1 MTIQL
6 LPDHL
11 VNQIAAGEV
20 VERPASVVKELIENS
35 LDAGAGRI
43 SVQVERGGSQLCRV
57 RDDGVGIARPDL
69 AVALKRHATSKIA
82 SLEDLRTVAT
92 LGFRGEAL
100 PSIAAVSRL
109 TLTAR
114 VAGERSGWTVSSSG
128 GRTLEPKPAPHP
140 PGATVEVR
148 DLFYNTPARR
158 SFLRKPV
165 TESRHIDR
173 VLLRLALSRFSTGV
187 RYEKDGRLRHDLPAA
202 GSRAEQEERLARL
215 LGAEFIENALHF
227 REQRGG
233 IHLRGWLA
241 RPRYSRS
248 QGDMQHLFLNGRA
261 IFDRT
266 VAHAVR
272 QAYADVMFHGRHP
285 AWLLYLDMDPAL
297 VDVNAHPA
305 KLEVRFR
312 EGRQVHDA
320 VRRTL
325 EAVLAETRPAP
336 GPSMGTAPD
345 SAAGAAPD
353 ATGGAAPGGAGDS
366 FPPARP
372 GMAEGRGP
380 GPRADPRLASLLG
393 ASPLP
398 RGAARSFAPV
408 REAQAQAPR
417 GDMPPLGYALAQ
429 LAGIYILAENREG
442 LIIVDAHAAHERVVY
457 ERMKAQLDD
466 QGPSSQLLLEP
477 VRLRAGQEDMATAKA
492 QRDTWKR
499 LGFVVD
505 QVGPETLAVRE
516 VPALLAGGDAQA
528 MLRDLLSGAQS
539 RQEAESE
546 DSAEELTGR
555 IHHILATMACHTS
568 VRANRKL
575 TIEEMNALLRDM
587 EKTPRADQCNHGRP
601 TWRAF
606 RIPELDRMF
615 LRGQ

>member
-20 VERPASVVKELIENS
+20 VERPASVVKELTENS
-35 LDAGAGRI
+35 LDAGARRVV
-43 SVQVERGGSQLCRV
+43 VQVEKGGSRLCRV
-57 RDDGVGIARPDL
+57 RDDGVGIAAPEL
-69 AVALKRHATSKIA
+69 AVALTRHATSKIA

-100 PSIAAVSRL
+100 PSIAAVARL
-109 TLTAR
+109 TLTSR
-114 VAGERSGWTVSSSG
+114 GAGGRSGWTVGSSG
-128 GRTLEPKPAPHP
+128 GSTSQPKPAAHP
-140 PGATVEVR
+140 QGTTVEVR

-158 SFLRKPV
+158 SFLRKPA
-165 TESRHIDR
+165 TETRHIDR
-173 VLLRLALSRFSTGV
+173 ALLRMALSRYSTSV
-187 RYEKDGRLRHDLPAA
+187 RYEKDGRLSYDLPPA
-202 GSRAEQEERLARL
+202 GDREQQEERIAKL
-215 LGAEFIENALHF
+215 LGREFVEHALRF
-227 REQRGG
+227 EERRDG
-233 IHLRGWLA
+233 IHLSGWLA
-241 RPRYSRS
+241 RPKYSRS
-248 QGDMQHLFLNGRA
+248 QGDKQHLFLNGRA

-272 QAYADVMFHGRHP
+272 QAYEDVMFHGRHP
-285 AWLLYLDMDPAL
+285 AWLVYLEMDPAL

-312 EGRQVHDA
+312 EGRKVHDV

-325 EAVLAETRPAP
+325 EAVLAGTR
-336 GPSMGTAPD
+336 
-345 SAAGAAPD
+345 
-353 ATGGAAPGGAGDS
+353 PGGA
-366 FPPARP
+366 P
-372 GMAEGRGP
+372 GEATATHGQRRAGFP
-380 GPRADPRLASLLG
+380 GPAERFGSGTLATLLG
-393 ASPLP
+393 APRLPL
-398 RGAARSFAPV
+398 GSGQAHAPV
-408 REAQAQAPR
+408 REPQAEASE

-429 LAGIYILAENREG
+429 LAGIYILAENGEG

-457 ERMKAQLDD
+457 ERMKAQLED
-466 QGPSSQLLLEP
+466 QGLGSQLLLEP
-477 VRLRAGQEDMATAKA
+477 VRLRVGREDLDTARQ
-492 QRDTWKR
+492 QRETWQR

-528 MLRDLLSGAQS
+528 MLRDLLSGAQV
-539 RQEAESE
+539 RQKAESE

-568 VRANRKL
+568 VRANRRL
-575 TIEEMNALLRDM
+575 TLEEMNALLRDM

-606 RIPELDRMF
+606 RIKELDRMF

>member
-20 VERPASVVKELIENS
+20 VERPASVVKELVENS
-35 LDAGAGRI
+35 LDAGAGRVV
-43 SVQVERGGSQLCRV
+43 VQVEKGGSRLCRV
-57 RDDGVGIARPDL
+57 RDDGVGIAAAEL
-69 AVALKRHATSKIA
+69 GVALTRHATSKIA
-82 SLEDLRTVAT
+82 SLEELRTVAT

-100 PSIAAVSRL
+100 PSIAAVARL
-109 TLTAR
+109 ILTSR
-114 VAGERSGWTVSSSG
+114 VAGERSGWKVSSSG
-128 GRTLEPKPAPHP
+128 GSTSEPQPAAHP
-140 PGATVEVR
+140 QGSTVEVR

-165 TESRHIDR
+165 TETRHIDR
-173 VLLRLALSRFSTGV
+173 ALLRMALSRHSTGM
-187 RYEKDGRLRHDLPAA
+187 RYEKDGRLSYDLPPA
-202 GSRAEQEERLARL
+202 RNRELEEKRIAKL
-215 LGAEFIENALHF
+215 LGPQFIEHALYF
-227 REQRGG
+227 EEQRHG

-241 RPRYSRS
+241 RPKYSRS

-272 QAYADVMFHGRHP
+272 QAYEDVMFHGRHP
-285 AWLLYLDMDPAL
+285 AWLLYLEMDPAQ

-312 EGRQVHDA
+312 EGRKVHDV

-325 EAVLAETRPAP
+325 EAVLAGTRP
-336 GPSMGTAPD
+336 GGM
-345 SAAGAAPD
+345 AAEE
-353 ATGGAAPGGAGDS
+353 ATEHGQGGAA
-366 FPPARP
+366 F
-372 GMAEGRGP
+372 RGP
-380 GPRADPRLASLLG
+380 AERAGGGPGSAGTLAALLG

-398 RGAARSFAPV
+398 LGTGQAHAPV
-408 REAQAQAPR
+408 REPR
-417 GDMPPLGYALAQ
+417 PGEPEGEIPPLGYALAQ
-429 LAGIYILAENREG
+429 LAGIYILAENSEG

-466 QGPSSQLLLEP
+466 QGLGAQLLLEP
-477 VRLRAGQEDMATAKA
+477 VRLRVGREDMAVAGQ
-492 QRDTWKR
+492 QRETWKR

-516 VPALLAGGDAQA
+516 VPALLAGGDAEA
-528 MLRDLLSGAQS
+528 MLRDLLSGAQA

-568 VRANRKL
+568 VRANRRLKL
-575 TIEEMNALLRDM
+575 EEMNALLRDM

-606 RIPELDRMF
+606 RIQELDRLF

>member
-20 VERPASVVKELIENS
+20 VERPASVVKELVENS
-35 LDAGAGRI
+35 LDAGAGRVV
-43 SVQVERGGSQLCRV
+43 VQVEKGGSRLCRV
-57 RDDGVGIARPDL
+57 RDDGVGIAAAEL
-69 AVALKRHATSKIA
+69 GVALTRHATSKIA
-82 SLEDLRTVAT
+82 SLEELRTVAT

-100 PSIAAVSRL
+100 PSIAAVARL
-109 TLTAR
+109 TLTSR

-128 GRTLEPKPAPHP
+128 GSTSEPQPAAHP
-140 PGATVEVR
+140 QGSTVEVR

-165 TESRHIDR
+165 TETRHIDR
-173 VLLRLALSRFSTGV
+173 ALLRMALSRHSTGI
-187 RYEKDGRLRHDLPAA
+187 RYEKDGRLSYDLPPA
-202 GSRAEQEERLARL
+202 RNRELEEKRIAKL
-215 LGAEFIENALHF
+215 LGPQFIEHALYF
-227 REQRGG
+227 EEQRHG

-241 RPRYSRS
+241 RPKYSRS

-272 QAYADVMFHGRHP
+272 QAYEDVMFHGRHP
-285 AWLLYLDMDPAL
+285 AWLLYLEMDPAQ

-312 EGRQVHDA
+312 EGRKVHDV

-325 EAVLAETRPAP
+325 EAVLAGTRP
-336 GPSMGTAPD
+336 GKE
-345 SAAGAAPD
+345 AGED
-353 ATGGAAPGGAGDS
+353 ATKHGQGGS
-366 FPPARP
+366 VL
-372 GMAEGRGP
+372 RGP
-380 GPRADPRLASLLG
+380 AGRAGVGPGKAGTLAALLG

-398 RGAARSFAPV
+398 LGPGHAHAPV
-408 REAQAQAPR
+408 REPR
-417 GDMPPLGYALAQ
+417 PGEPEGEIPPLGYALAQ
-429 LAGIYILAENREG
+429 LAGIYILAENSEG

-466 QGPSSQLLLEP
+466 QGLGSQLLLEP
-477 VRLRAGQEDMATAKA
+477 VRLRVGREDMAVAGQ
-492 QRDTWKR
+492 QRETWKR

-516 VPALLAGGDAQA
+516 VPALLAGGDAEA
-528 MLRDLLSGAQS
+528 MLRDLLSGAQA
-539 RQEAESE
+539 REEAESE

-568 VRANRKL
+568 VRANRRL
-575 TIEEMNALLRDM
+575 TLEEMNALLRDM

-606 RIPELDRMF
+606 RIQELDRMF

>member
-20 VERPASVVKELIENS
+20 VERPASVVKELLENS
-35 LDAGAGRI
+35 LDSGAGRVA
-43 SVQVERGGSQLCRV
+43 VQVEKGGSRLCRV
-57 RDDGVGIARPDL
+57 RDDGVGIGAAEL
-69 AVALKRHATSKIA
+69 AVALTRHATSKIA

-100 PSIAAVSRL
+100 PSIAAVARL
-109 TLTAR
+109 TLTSR
-114 VAGERSGWTVSSSG
+114 LAGERSGWTVSSSG
-128 GRTLEPKPAPHP
+128 GSTSEPGPAAHP
-140 PGATVEVR
+140 QGTTVEVR

-165 TESRHIDR
+165 TETRHIDR
-173 VLLRLALSRFSTGV
+173 ALLRMALSRYSTGV
-187 RYEKDGRLRHDLPAA
+187 RYEKDGRLSYDLPPAPT
-202 GSRAEQEERLARL
+202 RELEEERIAKL
-215 LGAEFIENALHF
+215 LGPQFIEHALYF
-227 REQRGG
+227 EEQRQG
-233 IHLRGWLA
+233 IYLRGWLA
-241 RPRYSRS
+241 RPKYSRS
-248 QGDMQHLFLNGRA
+248 QGDMQHLFLNGRG

-285 AWLLYLDMDPAL
+285 AWLLYLEMDPAL

-312 EGRQVHDA
+312 EGRKVHDV

-325 EAVLAETRPAP
+325 EAVLAGTRPGQAS
-336 GPSMGTAPD
+336 GEQAMEDGQ
-345 SAAGAAPD
+345 
-353 ATGGAAPGGAGDS
+353 GGAG
-366 FPPARP
+366 FRVPAERT
-372 GMAEGRGP
+372 GGGAGAG
-380 GPRADPRLASLLG
+380 ALATLLG

-398 RGAARSFAPV
+398 LGPGPARAPV
-408 REAQAQAPR
+408 REPR
-417 GDMPPLGYALAQ
+417 AGEPEGQMPPLGYALAQ
-429 LAGIYILAENREG
+429 LAGIYILAENSEG

-457 ERMKAQLDD
+457 ERMKAQLGD
-466 QGPSSQLLLEP
+466 QGLGSQLLLEP
-477 VRLRAGQEDMATAKA
+477 VRLRVGREDMDAATR
-492 QRDTWKR
+492 QRETWKR

-516 VPALLAGGDAQA
+516 VPALLAGGDAEA
-528 MLRDLLSGAQS
+528 MLRDLLSGAQA

-568 VRANRKL
+568 VRANRRL

-587 EKTPRADQCNHGRP
+587 ERTPRADQCNHGRP

-606 RIPELDRMF
+606 RIQDLDRIF

>member
-20 VERPASVVKELIENS
+20 VERPASVVKELLENS
-35 LDAGAGRI
+35 LDAGAGRVV
-43 SVQVERGGSQLCRV
+43 VQVEKGGSRLCRV
-57 RDDGVGIARPDL
+57 RDDGVGIAAGEL
-69 AVALKRHATSKIA
+69 AVALTRHATSKIA

-100 PSIAAVSRL
+100 PSIGAVSRL
-109 TLTAR
+109 TLTSR

-128 GRTLEPKPAPHP
+128 GSTSEPQPAAHP
-140 PGATVEVR
+140 QGATVEVR
-148 DLFYNTPARR
+148 ELFYNTPARR
-158 SFLRKPV
+158 SFLRKPA
-165 TESRHIDR
+165 TETRHIDR
-173 VLLRLALSRFSTGV
+173 ALLRMALSRYSTGV
-187 RYEKDGRLRHDLPAA
+187 RYEKDGRLSYDLPPA
-202 GSRAEQEERLARL
+202 RTRELEEERIAKL
-215 LGAEFIENALHF
+215 LGPQFIEHALYF
-227 REQRGG
+227 EERRQG

-241 RPRYSRS
+241 RPKYSRS
-248 QGDMQHLFLNGRA
+248 QGDMQHLFLNGRG

-272 QAYADVMFHGRHP
+272 QAYEDVMFHGRHP
-285 AWLLYLDMDPAL
+285 AWLLYLEMDPAL

-312 EGRQVHDA
+312 EGRKVHDV

-325 EAVLAETRPAP
+325 EAVLAGTRHGEASREESTEDGRGVVGFHGPAERT
-336 GPSMGTAPD
+336 G
-345 SAAGAAPD
+345 AG
-353 ATGGAAPGGAGDS
+353 PGGAG
-366 FPPARP
+366 A
-372 GMAEGRGP
+372 
-380 GPRADPRLASLLG
+380 LATLLG

-398 RGAARSFAPV
+398 LGPGQSHAPV
-408 REAQAQAPR
+408 REPR
-417 GDMPPLGYALAQ
+417 GGASEGEMPPLGYALAQ
-429 LAGIYILAENREG
+429 LAGIYILAENSEG

-466 QGPSSQLLLEP
+466 QGLGSQLLLEP
-477 VRLRAGQEDMATAKA
+477 VRLRVGREDMDTATR

-528 MLRDLLSGAQS
+528 MLRDLISGAQA
-539 RQEAESE
+539 RQEAETG

-568 VRANRKL
+568 VRANRRL
-575 TIEEMNALLRDM
+575 TLEEMNALLRDM

-606 RIPELDRMF
+606 RIHELDRLF

>member
-35 LDAGAGRI
+35 LDAGAGRVV
-43 SVQVERGGSQLCRV
+43 VQVERGGSQLCRV
-57 RDDGVGIARPDL
+57 RDDGLGIAAPEL
-69 AVALKRHATSKIA
+69 AVALTRHATSKIA
-82 SLEDLRTVAT
+82 SLEELRTVAT

-109 TLTAR
+109 TLTSR
-114 VAGERSGWTVSSSG
+114 VAGDRSGWTVSSSG
-128 GRTLEPKPAPHP
+128 GSTSERQPAPHP
-140 PGATVEVR
+140 RGTTVEVR

-165 TESRHIDR
+165 TETRHIDR
-173 VLLRLALSRFSTGV
+173 VLLRLALSRHSTGV
-187 RYEKDGRLRHDLPAA
+187 RYEKDGRLSYDLPAA
-202 GSRAEQEERLARL
+202 GTRAEQEERLARL
-215 LGAEFIENALHF
+215 MGAEFVENSLHF
-227 REQRGG
+227 EERRQG
-233 IHLRGWLA
+233 IHMRGWLA

-248 QGDMQHLFLNGRA
+248 KGDMQHLFLNGRV

-272 QAYADVMFHGRHP
+272 QAYEDVMFHGRHP
-285 AWLLYLDMDPAL
+285 AWLLYLEMDPAL

-312 EGRQVHDA
+312 EGRQVHDI

-325 EAVLAETRPAP
+325 EAVLAQTRP
-336 GPSMGTAPD
+336 
-345 SAAGAAPD
+345 AAGAAGD
-353 ATGGAAPGGAGDS
+353 AAGDT
-366 FPPARP
+366 FPAGYP
-372 GMAEGRGP
+372 GPTDGRGI
-380 GPRADPRLASLLG
+380 GTGADARLASLLG
-393 ASPLP
+393 TLPLQP
-398 RGAARSFAPV
+398 GTSQGPAPV
-408 REAQAQAPR
+408 RETPAEPPV

-429 LAGIYILAENREG
+429 LAGIYILAENRDG

-457 ERMKAQLDD
+457 ERMKAQLED
-466 QGPSSQLLLEP
+466 QGLGSQILLEP
-477 VRLRAGQEDMATAKA
+477 VRLRVGQEDMDTARQ
-492 QRDTWKR
+492 QRETWKR

-505 QVGPETLAVRE
+505 QAGPETLAVRE

-587 EKTPRADQCNHGRP
+587 ERTPRADQCNHGRP

-606 RIPELDRMF
+606 RISELDRMF

>member
-20 VERPASVVKELIENS
+20 VERPASVVKELLENS
-35 LDAGAGRI
+35 LDAGARRVV
-43 SVQVERGGSQLCRV
+43 VQVEKGGSRLCRV
-57 RDDGVGIARPDL
+57 RDDGVGIAAAEL
-69 AVALKRHATSKIA
+69 AVALTRHATSKIA

-109 TLTAR
+109 TLTSR

-128 GRTLEPKPAPHP
+128 GSTSEPQPAAHP
-140 PGATVEVR
+140 QGATVEVR

-165 TESRHIDR
+165 TETRHIDR
-173 VLLRLALSRFSTGV
+173 ALLRTALSRYSTGV
-187 RYEKDGRLRHDLPAA
+187 RYEKDGRLSYDLPPA
-202 GSRAEQEERLARL
+202 RTRELEEERIARL
-215 LGAEFIENALHF
+215 LGPQFIEHALYF
-227 REQRGG
+227 EEERQG

-241 RPRYSRS
+241 RPKYSRS
-248 QGDMQHLFLNGRA
+248 QGDMQHLFLNGRG

-285 AWLLYLDMDPAL
+285 AWLLYVEMDPAL

-312 EGRQVHDA
+312 EGRKVHDV

-325 EAVLAETRPAP
+325 EAVLAGTRPGEAT
-336 GPSMGTAPD
+336 GDEAMGD
-345 SAAGAAPD
+345 GQGAAGFRRPPERIGGGA
-353 ATGGAAPGGAGDS
+353 GGAA
-366 FPPARP
+366 
-372 GMAEGRGP
+372 
-380 GPRADPRLASLLG
+380 LATLLG

-398 RGAARSFAPV
+398 LGPGQGRAPV
-408 REAQAQAPR
+408 REPR
-417 GDMPPLGYALAQ
+417 AGTPEGEMPPLGYALAQ
-429 LAGIYILAENREG
+429 LAGIYILAENSEG

-466 QGPSSQLLLEP
+466 QGLGSQLLLEP
-477 VRLRAGQEDMATAKA
+477 VRLRVGQDDMDTATR
-492 QRDTWKR
+492 QRETWKG

-505 QVGPETLAVRE
+505 QVGPEALAVRE
-516 VPALLAGGDAQA
+516 VPALLAGGDAEA
-528 MLRDLLSGAQS
+528 MLRDLLSGAQA
-539 RQEAESE
+539 RQEAEAG

-568 VRANRKL
+568 VRANRRL
-575 TIEEMNALLRDM
+575 TLEEMNALLRDM

-601 TWRAF
+601 TWQAF
-606 RIPELDRMF
+606 RIQDLDRLF

>member
-20 VERPASVVKELIENS
+20 VERPASVVKELLENS
-35 LDAGAGRI
+35 LDAGAGRVA
-43 SVQVERGGSQLCRV
+43 VQVEKGGSRLCRV
-57 RDDGVGIARPDL
+57 RDDGVGIGAAEL
-69 AVALKRHATSKIA
+69 AVALTRHATSKIA

-100 PSIAAVSRL
+100 PSIAAVARL
-109 TLTAR
+109 TLTSR
-114 VAGERSGWTVSSSG
+114 LAGERSGWTVSSSG
-128 GRTLEPKPAPHP
+128 GSTSEPGPAAHP
-140 PGATVEVR
+140 QGTTVEVR

-165 TESRHIDR
+165 TETRHIDR
-173 VLLRLALSRFSTGV
+173 ALLRMALSRYSTGV
-187 RYEKDGRLRHDLPAA
+187 RYEKDGRLSYDLPPAPT
-202 GSRAEQEERLARL
+202 RELEEERIAKL
-215 LGAEFIENALHF
+215 LGPQFIEHALYF
-227 REQRGG
+227 EEQRQG
-233 IHLRGWLA
+233 IYLRGWLA
-241 RPRYSRS
+241 RPKYSRS
-248 QGDMQHLFLNGRA
+248 QGDMQHLFLNGRG

-285 AWLLYLDMDPAL
+285 AWLLYLEMDPAL

-312 EGRQVHDA
+312 EGRKVHDV

-325 EAVLAETRPAP
+325 EAVLAGTRLGQAS
-336 GPSMGTAPD
+336 GQQAMEDGQ
-345 SAAGAAPD
+345 
-353 ATGGAAPGGAGDS
+353 GGAG
-366 FPPARP
+366 FRVPAERT
-372 GMAEGRGP
+372 GGGAGAG
-380 GPRADPRLASLLG
+380 ALAALLG

-398 RGAARSFAPV
+398 LGPGQARAAV
-408 REAQAQAPR
+408 REPR
-417 GDMPPLGYALAQ
+417 AGEPEGQMPPLGYALAQ
-429 LAGIYILAENREG
+429 LAGIYILAENSEG

-457 ERMKAQLDD
+457 ERMKAQLGD
-466 QGPSSQLLLEP
+466 QGLGSQLLLEP
-477 VRLRAGQEDMATAKA
+477 VRLRVGREDMDAATR
-492 QRDTWKR
+492 QRETWKR

-516 VPALLAGGDAQA
+516 VPALLAGGDAEA
-528 MLRDLLSGAQS
+528 MLRDLLSGTQA

-568 VRANRKL
+568 VRANRRL

-587 EKTPRADQCNHGRP
+587 ERTPRADQCNHGRP

-606 RIPELDRMF
+606 RIQDLDRIF

>member
-20 VERPASVVKELIENS
+20 VERPASVVKELLENS
-35 LDAGAGRI
+35 LDAGAGRVV
-43 SVQVERGGSQLCRV
+43 VQVEKGGSRLCRV
-57 RDDGVGIARPDL
+57 RDDGVGIAAAEL
-69 AVALKRHATSKIA
+69 AVALTRHATSKIA

-109 TLTAR
+109 TLTSR
-114 VAGERSGWTVSSSG
+114 LAGERSGWTVSSSG
-128 GRTLEPKPAPHP
+128 GSTSEPGPAAHP
-140 PGATVEVR
+140 QGTTVEVR

-165 TESRHIDR
+165 TETRHIDR
-173 VLLRLALSRFSTGV
+173 ALLRTALSRYSTGV
-187 RYEKDGRLRHDLPAA
+187 RYEKDGRLSYDLPPAR
-202 GSRAEQEERLARL
+202 SRELEEERIAKL
-215 LGAEFIENALHF
+215 LGPQFIEHALYF
-227 REQRGG
+227 EEQRQG

-241 RPRYSRS
+241 RPKYSRS
-248 QGDMQHLFLNGRA
+248 QGDMQHLFLNGRG

-272 QAYADVMFHGRHP
+272 QAYEDVMFHGRQP
-285 AWLLYLDMDPAL
+285 AWLLYLEMDPAL

-312 EGRQVHDA
+312 EGRQVHDV

-325 EAVLAETRPAP
+325 EAVLAGTRP
-336 GPSMGTAPD
+336 GE
-345 SAAGAAPD
+345 AAGEQPMQD
-353 ATGGAAPGGAGDS
+353 GPGAGRFDGPAQLAGGGAGS
-366 FPPARP
+366 A
-372 GMAEGRGP
+372 A
-380 GPRADPRLASLLG
+380 LATLLG

-398 RGAARSFAPV
+398 LGPGQARAPV
-408 REAQAQAPR
+408 REPR
-417 GDMPPLGYALAQ
+417 PGTPEGEMPPLGYALAQ
-429 LAGIYILAENREG
+429 LAGIYILAENSEG

-457 ERMKAQLDD
+457 ERMKAQLGD
-466 QGPSSQLLLEP
+466 QGLGSQLLLEP
-477 VRLRAGQEDMATAKA
+477 VRLRVGREDMDTATR
-492 QRDTWKR
+492 QRETWKR

-516 VPALLAGGDAQA
+516 VPALLAGGDAEA
-528 MLRDLLSGAQS
+528 MLLDLLSGAQA
-539 RQEAESE
+539 RQEAETG

-555 IHHILATMACHTS
+555 IHHILATMACHSS
-568 VRANRKL
+568 VRANRRL
-575 TIEEMNALLRDM
+575 TLEEMNALLRDM

-606 RIPELDRMF
+606 RIQDLDRIF

>member
-20 VERPASVVKELIENS
+20 VERPASVVKELLENS
-35 LDAGAGRI
+35 LDAGARRI
-43 SVQVERGGSQLCRV
+43 AVQVEKGGSRLCRV
-57 RDDGVGIARPDL
+57 RDDGVGIAAAEM

-82 SLEDLRTVAT
+82 SLDDLRTVAT

-100 PSIAAVSRL
+100 PSIAAVARL
-109 TLTAR
+109 ALTSR
-114 VAGERSGWTVSSSG
+114 VASERSAWTVNSSG
-128 GRTLEPKPAPHP
+128 GRVSEPLPSAHP
-140 PGATVEVR
+140 RGTTVEVR

-165 TESRHIDR
+165 TETRHIDR
-173 VLLRLALSRFSTGV
+173 TVLRMALSRFSTAL
-187 RYEKDGRLRHDLPAA
+187 RYEKDTRLSYDLPAA
-202 GSRAEQEERLARL
+202 GARAEQEERLARL
-215 LGAEFIENALHF
+215 LGSEFVEHALYF
-227 REQRGG
+227 EEQRQG

-241 RPRYSRS
+241 RPKYSRS

-266 VAHAVR
+266 VTHAVR
-272 QAYADVMFHGRHP
+272 QAYEDVMFHGRHP
-285 AWLLYLDMDPAL
+285 AWLLYVDMDPAA

-312 EGRQVHDA
+312 EGRQVHDV

-325 EAVLAETRPAP
+325 EAVLAGTKPAGAP
-336 GPSMGTAPD
+336 GPTMQSGHI
-345 SAAGAAPD
+345 AAPD
-353 ATGGAAPGGAGDS
+353 GYREGAGIQGGGDANLALLLGTSPMPLGGARAIGAVRETGAGTPD
-366 FPPARP
+366 
-372 GMAEGRGP
+372 
-380 GPRADPRLASLLG
+380 
-393 ASPLP
+393 
-398 RGAARSFAPV
+398 
-408 REAQAQAPR
+408 
-417 GDMPPLGYALAQ
+417 GDMPPLGYAIAQ
-429 LAGIYILAENREG
+429 LARIYILAENRDG

-457 ERMKAQLDD
+457 ERMKAQLDE
-466 QGPSSQLLLEP
+466 QGLGSQLLLEP
-477 VRLRAGQEDMATAKA
+477 IRLRVGEEDMATAKQ
-492 QRDTWKR
+492 QRETWKG

-528 MLRDLLSGAQS
+528 MLRDLISGAQA

-555 IHHILATMACHTS
+555 VHHILATLACHTS
-568 VRANRKL
+568 VRANRRL
-575 TIEEMNALLRDM
+575 SIREMNALLRDM
-587 EKTPRADQCNHGRP
+587 ERTPRADQCNHGRP

-606 RIPELDRMF
+606 TIEALDRMF
-615 LRGQ
+615 LRGR

>member
-1 MTIQL
+1 MTIEL

-20 VERPASVVKELIENS
+20 VERPASVVKELVENS
-35 LDAGAGRI
+35 LDAGSRQVA
-43 SVQVERGGSQLCRV
+43 VQIEKGGSRLCRV
-57 RDDGVGIARPDL
+57 RDDGVGIAADQL
-69 AVALKRHATSKIA
+69 AVALTRHATSKIA

-100 PSIAAVSRL
+100 PSIAAVARL
-109 TLTAR
+109 TLTSR

-128 GRTLEPKPAPHP
+128 GSTSGPRPAAHP
-140 PGATVEVR
+140 QGTTVEVR

-165 TESRHIDR
+165 TETRHIDR
-173 VLLRLALSRFSTGV
+173 AMLRMALSRYSTGV
-187 RYEKDGRLRHDLPAA
+187 RYEKDGRLSYDLPPAPT
-202 GSRAEQEERLARL
+202 RELEEERIAKL
-215 LGAEFIENALHF
+215 LGPQFIEHALYF
-227 REQRGG
+227 EEQSQG

-241 RPRYSRS
+241 RPKYSRR
-248 QGDMQHLFLNGRA
+248 QGDMQHLFLNGRG

-272 QAYADVMFHGRHP
+272 QAYEDVMFHGRHP
-285 AWLLYLDMDPAL
+285 AWLLHLEMDPAL

-312 EGRQVHDA
+312 EGRKVHDV

-325 EAVLAETRPAP
+325 EAVLAGTRPGEAIREEALED
-336 GPSMGTAPD
+336 GR
-345 SAAGAAPD
+345 
-353 ATGGAAPGGAGDS
+353 GGAGFRGPAERTRGGPGGADV
-366 FPPARP
+366 FAT
-372 GMAEGRGP
+372 
-380 GPRADPRLASLLG
+380 LLG
-393 ASPLP
+393 ASTLPLGP
-398 RGAARSFAPV
+398 GQAHGPV
-408 REAQAQAPR
+408 REPR
-417 GDMPPLGYALAQ
+417 AESSEGEMPSLGYALAQ
-429 LAGIYILAENREG
+429 LAGIYILAENSEG

-466 QGPSSQLLLEP
+466 QGLGSQLLLEP
-477 VRLRAGQEDMATAKA
+477 VRLRVGREDMDAA
-492 QRDTWKR
+492 QRQRETWKG

-516 VPALLAGGDAQA
+516 VPALLAGGDAEA
-528 MLRDLLSGAQS
+528 MLRDLLSGAQA
-539 RQEAESE
+539 RQEAGTE

-568 VRANRKL
+568 VRANRRL
-575 TIEEMNALLRDM
+575 TLEEMNALLRDM
-587 EKTPRADQCNHGRP
+587 ETTPRADQCNHGRP

-606 RIPELDRMF
+606 RIQELDRIF